1 MKCLMKAKKV
11 TLLLA
16 LGLGLSGCETVKVLD
31 EGLSAHLEH
40 ALKRPPVLIVQP
52 AQAGTA
58 VKLRSGPGAEHPVI
72 RVLAVGETVTP
83 LGSVD
88 DWRAVRVG
96 SENGY
101 VRSRDLRVREKG
113 DQGLFAQP

>member
-1 MKCLMKAKKV
+1 MKSLMNAKKV
-11 TLLLA
+11 PLMLA
-16 LGLGLSGCETVKVLD
+16 LALGLSGCETLQVLD
-31 EGLSAHLEH
+31 EGLSAHLKD
-40 ALKRPPVLIVQP
+40 AFKRPPVLIVQP
-52 AQAGTA
+52 AKAGTA
-58 VKLRSGPGAEHPVI
+58 VKLRSGPGVDHPVL

-83 LGSVD
+83 LGSVE
-88 DWRAVRVG
+88 DWQAVRVG